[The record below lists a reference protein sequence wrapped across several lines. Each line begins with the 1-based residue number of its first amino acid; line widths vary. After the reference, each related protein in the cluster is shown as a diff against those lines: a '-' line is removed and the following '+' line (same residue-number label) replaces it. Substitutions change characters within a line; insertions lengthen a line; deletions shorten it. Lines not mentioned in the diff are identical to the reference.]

1 MATSASSHI
10 LSPPTDFCVL
20 TSHNFFISSNLP
32 SLVSFLFPFNQSAG
46 LRSSFPR
53 TSITP
58 IASMA
63 SSSSRKRRERTPSPF
78 EGEDSSSFAQSRSHE
93 VTGRP
98 ALPLRDPWYTPSL
111 FFPQVSH
118 SEAPPSIHTW
128 VFSGQA
134 GFVGSSQVP
143 DPKEIF
149 DLQIR
154 QGLQEAVPIFFDF
167 VTGKIQGWPIWV
179 DKELSD

>member
-1 MATSASSHI
+1 
-10 LSPPTDFCVL
+10 
-20 TSHNFFISSNLP
+20 
-32 SLVSFLFPFNQSAG
+32 
-46 LRSSFPR
+46 
-53 TSITP
+53 
-58 IASMA
+58 MA
-63 SSSSRKRRERTPSPF
+63 SSSSRKRRERTPNPF

-118 SEAPPSIHTW
+118 SEAP
-128 VFSGQA
+128 
-134 GFVGSSQVP
+134 

-167 VTGKIQGWPIWV
+167 VPGKIQGWPIWV
-179 DKELSD
+179 DKELSDEDFVGRLERTGILKAVAISRNLKGFRDAKDLRHLVHRWCPALHTFLFLLTN